1 MADASKASSQKKKIK
16 HEPANAHRLVERSV
30 SEMSTK
36 PTSTSP
42 TNTTSSRKSKLF
54 KKPSFSKPKGMR
66 RGERG
71 ERTDQGVSMALEDK
85 INKEKKK
92 KASSLPRDL
101 KVSQKD
107 KKDKS
112 KLAKL
117 LLSLKF

>member
-1 MADASKASSQKKKIK
+1 MADASKATTQKKKIK
-16 HEPANAHRLVERSV
+16 NEPANTHKLVERSV

-42 TNTTSSRKSKLF
+42 TNTTTSSRKSKLF

-66 RGERG
+66 RGERV
-71 ERTDQGVSMALEDK
+71 EREGVTAALEDK
-85 INKEKKK
+85 NKEKKK

-112 KLAKL
+112 KLAMSYL
-117 LLSLKF
+117 I

>member
-85 INKEKKK
+85 INKEKRK